1 MIRRA
6 PVLPLVALLLFG
18 AVAAS
23 ARGGVVPP
31 TPATLAEHVEAL
43 TTPEMEGRRS
53 GTPGGDR
60 AAERIAAWLQ
70 AAGLRPGGERGTFF
84 QSFVVDSATRLGPAS
99 ALELLA
105 PSTRRLELGGEWTP
119 HGGSLTGEVEG
130 ELVFVGHGATAP
142 DAGWDDYAGVAARG
156 KIVVALDGTPRELG
170 GERISRVE
178 KLIEARRRGAAALL
192 IVADVLPPLG
202 ATPAQVGIV
211 SATITREA
219 ARALTPGG
227 RARLR
232 VDLASDERRAAN
244 VVGILPGTDAAL
256 AAEAVVIG
264 AHYDH
269 LGRVDGVVHPGAD
282 DNASGT
288 AVVVALARAFA
299 SAGGAGRTL
308 VFVLFG
314 GEELGLLGSRHYVR
328 QPAVPLGRTVA
339 MVNFDMVGRM
349 QKTRLAVGGGDSG
362 RGLRDILA
370 AAAQVAGA
378 TLDVKG
384 TPYHA
389 SDHSR
394 FYEAGMPVLFF
405 TTGAHPDYHKPSDT
419 PDRIDADGMAEAARV
434 AARTIERL
442 ASDARPAYVRL
453 VPPPPRN
460 AAPSGSAG
468 AAGVAFLGIVADARG
483 ATDGL
488 RISGVMPGTAAAAA
502 GLREGDVIVR
512 LGGRAIER
520 FEDLIGVLRERKPGD
535 AVRLVYLRSGDPHS
549 ASATLGSR
557 P

>member
-6 PVLPLVALLLFG
+6 PVVPLVALLLFG

-23 ARGGVVPP
+23 ARGAVLPP

-105 PSTRRLELGGEWTP
+105 PAARRLALGREWTP

-130 ELVFVGHGATAP
+130 ELVFVGHGATAQE
-142 DAGWDDYAGVAARG
+142 AGWDDYAGVDARG

-170 GERISRVE
+170 GERLSRLD
-178 KLIEARRRGAAALL
+178 KLIAARTRGATALL
-192 IVADVLPPLG
+192 IVADTLPPLG
-202 ATPAQVGIV
+202 TTPAQVGIV
-211 SATITREA
+211 SASITREA

-227 RARLR
+227 RVRLR
-232 VDLASDERRAAN
+232 VDLASDERQAAN
-244 VVGILPGTDAAL
+244 VVGILPGTDPAL
-256 AAEAVVIG
+256 AGEAVVIG

-282 DNASGT
+282 DNASG
-288 AVVVALARAFA
+288 AALVVALARAFVA
-299 SAGGAGRTL
+299 AGGAGRTL

-349 QKTRLAVGGGDSG
+349 QGNRLAVGGGDSG

-370 AAAQVAGA
+370 AAAQAASA

-389 SDHSR
+389 SDHTR
-394 FYEAGMPVLFF
+394 FYEAGVPVLFF

-419 PDRIDADGMAEAARV
+419 PDRIDADGMAEVARV
-434 AARTIERL
+434 ATRTIERL

-453 VPPPPRN
+453 APPPPRN
-460 AAPSGSAG
+460 AAPSG

-483 ATDGL
+483 AADGL
-488 RISGVMPGTAAAAA
+488 RISGVVPGTAAAAA

-512 LGGRAIER
+512 LGGRAVER

-535 AVRLVYLRSGDPHS
+535 TVRLVYLRSGEPHTTS
-549 ASATLGSR
+549 AMLGAR